1 VRREIERGRKE
12 GSAAILALQQAWTR
26 LAYPKA
32 GLAAHVGEVLQRLL
46 GTDTILREAQ
56 ERAGR
61 GPTRLRSTFNGL
73 GHTLA
78 LLVVLPS
85 GWGLH
90 YAMFVRSYGN
100 EPGECNSFAA
110 CGFPGLWFFLIV
122 FFGYVMVAFVL
133 PRRARLRQR
142 KLMNDAHQLVM
153 RELRELHAA
162 AEAIEA
168 EYRAGRNFE
177 IDLAQ
182 GGAT

>member
-1 VRREIERGRKE
+1 MIEK
-12 GSAAILALQQAWTR
+12 
-26 LAYPKA
+26 P
-32 GLAAHVGEVLQRLL
+32 
-46 GTDTILREAQ
+46 

-122 FFGYVMVAFVL
+122 FFGYVMIAFVL